1 MATVPARYAP
11 ECLSSCEM
19 CYFCRDEAWGT
30 TAAMGRDV
38 RDDLGAVE
46 TVRAVLGLA
55 DGTLAPAEAQAEAA
69 AMLQFAARLR
79 RESLD
84 GAA

>member
-19 CYFCRDEAWGT
+19 CYFCRDEARGA
-30 TAAMGRDV
+30 TAALGRDA
-38 RDDLGAVE
+38 RDDLGAVD
-46 TVRAVLGLA
+46 TVRAALGLA
-55 DGTLAPAEAQAEAA
+55 DGTLVPSDEQAEAA
-69 AMLQFAARLR
+69 AILRAAAGLR
-79 RESLD
+79 RESLG